1 MDQGRV
7 TYGGSVER
15 KEVSGI
21 PECAEVQEQA
31 KVPEKEPRSRLYGE
45 SERNRERR
53 EFGKEA

>member
-1 MDQGRV
+1 M
-7 TYGGSVER
+7 ER

-21 PECAEVQEQA
+21 PECAEVQGQA
-31 KVPEKEPRSRLYGE
+31 KVPEKEPRARLYGE